1 METYYGAA
9 AIAGICVLVVL
20 MGMMKQKGA
29 GLIAAFALRCFA
41 GAIGICVMNEVLKSL
56 GIAASAGVSPVNLVA
71 VGTLGISGF
80 VLIYAILLYRLFGL

>member
-41 GAIGICVMNEVLKSL
+41 GAIGIDRKS
-56 GIAASAGVSPVNLVA
+56 VV
-71 VGTLGISGF
+71 
-80 VLIYAILLYRLFGL
+80 